1 MAATKW
7 VRQDLTVSG
16 TAAAPGAGTPAAW
29 RTGSAPGAGVTV
41 LQAPDAPLFSAL
53 VAQWQSAGRM
63 VPGQIDAE
71 WAELVGRV
79 PRLTGV

>member
-7 VRQDLTVSG
+7 VRQDLSTV
-16 TAAAPGAGTPAAW
+16 
-29 RTGSAPGAGVTV
+29 GSAGAPPTRNGRGVTL
-41 LQAPDAPLFSAL
+41 LQAPDAPLFAAL

-63 VPGQIDAE
+63 VPGQTDRE

>member
-7 VRQDLTVSG
+7 VRQDLSAG
-16 TAAAPGAGTPAAW
+16 AAAGIPSARDSRGAGG
-29 RTGSAPGAGVTV
+29 RGVTL
-41 LQAPDAPLFSAL
+41 LQTPDAPLFTAL

-63 VPGQIDAE
+63 VPGQADRE

>member
-7 VRQDLTVSG
+7 IRQDLTSTG
-16 TAAAPGAGTPAAW
+16 TAPVPPARGA
-29 RTGSAPGAGVTV
+29 RGVTV
-41 LQAPDAPLFSAL
+41 LQTPDAPLFAAL

-63 VPGQIDAE
+63 VPGQADSE